1 MSYDAIRDEQKR
13 MSIFIDIL
21 MEEDS
26 LTDIAF
32 VRRLLEKYNRKNG
45 NHCDRQLDELD
56 ERIKIKRKNM
66 NEDFLKRL
74 LESGNFTLNQP
85 QINLGGVNTQSNHY
99 HGNTVT
105 RHDDADPAHEK
116 AENDTATEENGEMLQ
131 VLYSEEGCKV
141 TKGLVNSH
149 LLDENLQPLGL
160 SGAEMAVV
168 ASELSKKLNI
178 KYQWKTFGLLWNVS
192 STTLRRSFY
201 KAQEQHKTLD
211 FYSRIKAALA

>member
-1 MSYDAIRDEQKR
+1 MNYDAIRDEQIR
-13 MSIFIDIL
+13 MRIFIDIL

-32 VRRLLEKYNRKNG
+32 VRRLLEKYNRKSG
-45 NHCDRQLDELD
+45 NHCARQLDELD

-85 QINLGGVNTQSNHY
+85 QINLGGVNTQSNCY
-99 HGNTVT
+99 HDHEAV
-105 RHDDADPAHEK
+105 RHDDAEPKE
-116 AENDTATEENGEMLQ
+116 AENETDTDANGEILQ

-141 TKGLVNSH
+141 TQGLVRCH
-149 LLDENLQPLGL
+149 LLDEDLQPMGL
-160 SGAEMAVV
+160 SGTEMAVV

-192 STTLRRSFY
+192 SATLRRSFY

-211 FYSRIKAALA
+211 FYSRIKAALK